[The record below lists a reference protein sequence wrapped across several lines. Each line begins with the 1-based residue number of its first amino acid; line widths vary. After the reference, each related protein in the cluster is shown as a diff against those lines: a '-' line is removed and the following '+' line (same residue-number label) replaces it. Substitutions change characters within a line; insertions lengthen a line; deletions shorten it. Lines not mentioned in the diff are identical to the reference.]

1 MKAIIVEDMPEAI
14 ELLLIDLKNHCPEIE
29 VIGVANS
36 VLQAAKLL
44 RQAQPDIIFLDVSL
58 GDGTGFDLLEIFP
71 DLKVHIIF
79 ITASEE
85 HAVRAFQFSATD
97 YLLKPIDTTL
107 LKKSV
112 TKVLSTK
119 KPEKQVLDIIRQSI
133 KNPQTLPTKLSLHTS
148 DKIIVISIAEIIRCE
163 SDGNN
168 TWFFM
173 ANNSKHYTTKTL
185 KHFEDLL
192 SGHDFIRTHQS
203 HLVNF
208 NYITEFS
215 KKDGGMI
222 RLKLGEE
229 IPVSF
234 RKKAEI
240 LKKFENL

>member
-14 ELLLIDLKNHCPEIE
+14 DLLQIDLKNHCPEVE

-44 RQAQPDIIFLDVSL
+44 RQTQPDIIFLDVSL

-71 DLKVHIIF
+71 DLNVHIIF
-79 ITASEE
+79 LTASEE

-133 KNPQTLPTKLSLHTS
+133 KNPQTLPTKLSLHTL
-148 DKIIVISIAEIIRCE
+148 DKIIVISIAEIVRCE

-168 TWFFM
+168 TWFYM
-173 ANNSKHYTTKTL
+173 ANNTKHYTTKTL

-208 NYITEFS
+208 NYIIEFC

-222 RLKLGEE
+222 KLKQGDE

-240 LKKFENL
+240 LKKFENM